1 MLVLLGYIVVICAVL
16 GGFTLVGGHLGALYQ
31 PAEFLI
37 IFGAGIGAF
46 VVGNNGRA
54 IVSTV
59 KILPKLLRN
68 TNYNKAM
75 YMDLMALMF
84 RLLSKARQNGM
95 LALERDIENPQQS
108 DIFSQYPR
116 IMKDVYMLS
125 FITDYMRLMVTGNM
139 NPYEIEA
146 LMDEEIATF
155 EEESEVPAAGLSTM
169 GDSLPAFG
177 IVAAVMGVVNALGA
191 ADRPAGEMGAL
202 IGHAMVGTFLGI
214 LLAYGFVSP
223 LASRIRQRSSQQM
236 KMMECIKTTLLSSMN
251 GYAPQIAVE

>member
-1 MLVLLGYIVVICAVL
+1 MFAILSITKLAKGISRVSTLRIYRGDLCCPRRVY
-16 GGFTLVGGHLGALYQ
+16 LVGGHLGALYQ

-108 DIFSQYPR
+108 DIFPN
-116 IMKDVYMLS
+116 IL
-125 FITDYMRLMVTGNM
+125 
-139 NPYEIEA
+139 A
-146 LMDEEIATF
+146 L
-155 EEESEVPAAGLSTM
+155 
-169 GDSLPAFG
+169 
-177 IVAAVMGVVNALGA
+177 
-191 ADRPAGEMGAL
+191 
-202 IGHAMVGTFLGI
+202 
-214 LLAYGFVSP
+214 
-223 LASRIRQRSSQQM
+223 
-236 KMMECIKTTLLSSMN
+236 
-251 GYAPQIAVE
+251 

>member
-116 IMKDVYMLS
+116 IMKD
-125 FITDYMRLMVTGNM
+125 
-139 NPYEIEA
+139 
-146 LMDEEIATF
+146 
-155 EEESEVPAAGLSTM
+155 
-169 GDSLPAFG
+169 
-177 IVAAVMGVVNALGA
+177 
-191 ADRPAGEMGAL
+191 
-202 IGHAMVGTFLGI
+202 
-214 LLAYGFVSP
+214 
-223 LASRIRQRSSQQM
+223 
-236 KMMECIKTTLLSSMN
+236 
-251 GYAPQIAVE
+251 